1 MVNSKHKKSTKSDEN
16 VLYCAESCVHDR
28 KETQE
33 MLRCCSCNKWFHF
46 SCVGETDKTGIW
58 NCSICSNTGQAILS
72 LVQDVLS
79 LKVNIGT
86 VIHIINTIPEE
97 IGTLNS
103 KIEDLTGEVKHLQ
116 TTNTSLVQ
124 QLNDQNKVIT
134 EYVNRILNL
143 NYR

>member
-28 KETQE
+28 KETQ

-46 SCVGETDKTGIW
+46 FLCVGETDKTGIW

-116 TTNTSLVQ
+116 TTNTS
-124 QLNDQNKVIT
+124 
-134 EYVNRILNL
+134 
-143 NYR
+143 